1 MTTEHT
7 ITEAARRRAIAALRK
22 AQAESGP
29 MDDATLIRVVETA
42 LLNPSMAAH
51 VAAEALHRWNTAEH
65 ADNPRF
71 IMQSPE
77 ASYLSIAT
85 LVLDIAEQYET
96 EQAEAAQQ
104 AQQAWAPPWVT
115 PVPPPPPGWP
125 VAQAPAMPWGFPAPP
140 PAAYVP
146 PVPNWAPGDR
156 VAWGEDS
163 QHRGVVLVGPKLY
176 CLVQHN
182 AGGYD
187 HVPVEELAYAPTES
201 DQEDAPPVFEVGD
214 AVEWDGPSGHG
225 LRTGTVARVH
235 SNTVSV
241 AISPDDTTLVGITAL
256 RHRPTGPSPAELL
269 AQARSALLDAR
280 NALRRLAE
288 REGHQMRRTDGR
300 LAESVAREC
309 NDMIRAI
316 PRPKCVAVGCQRL
329 AIEDSGLCNLHAGV
343 SVQVPPELYQ
353 DLRCEDVGDVKE

>member
-7 ITEAARRRAIAALRK
+7 ITEAARRRAVAALRK

-125 VAQAPAMPWGFPAPP
+125 VAQAQTMPWVQAPR
-140 PAAYVP
+140 AAYVP

-214 AVEWDGPSGHG
+214 AVEWDAPPWARGV
-225 LRTGTVARVH
+225 RTGTVKQVH
-235 SNTVSV
+235 PTVV
-241 AISPDDTTLVGITAL
+241 LVEVSPDDTTLVGITAL

-288 REGHQMRRTDGR
+288 REGHQMRRTDAR